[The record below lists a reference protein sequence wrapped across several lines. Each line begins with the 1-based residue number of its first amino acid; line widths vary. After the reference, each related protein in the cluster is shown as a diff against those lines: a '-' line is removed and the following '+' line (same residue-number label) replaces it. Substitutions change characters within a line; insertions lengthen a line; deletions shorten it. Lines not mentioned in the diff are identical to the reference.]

1 MKGNCLRY
9 QNASCYKTY
18 FLKEME
24 VLETQP
30 YSQQT
35 WMDVALKRGH
45 GWVQKNIVLTLKY
58 HYLKNLDWKDNLMR
72 NKEEHSIKSHKF
84 TVKERKLSSMD
95 TGREEMQKPRRSM
108 Q

>member
-9 QNASCYKTY
+9 QNASRYKTY

-35 WMDVALKRGH
+35 
-45 GWVQKNIVLTLKY
+45 
-58 HYLKNLDWKDNLMR
+58 
-72 NKEEHSIKSHKF
+72 
-84 TVKERKLSSMD
+84 
-95 TGREEMQKPRRSM
+95 
-108 Q
+108 